1 MSNLSELLPAGA
13 GAKSASFVASGT
25 LGSGVTVGLKADGT
39 VEAVAETTVS
49 PSMPLGTQTEFAP
62 RHSVLN
68 NIAADPHNSN
78 RWVIVWAD
86 DDGSEDVLVRII
98 TLSGTTWT
106 LSSEINMGLSG
117 SVSRTPS
124 VAWDKATANK
134 IVITYN
140 NSSNDGSAKVGT
152 ISGSAGSES
161 IAFGA
166 EHTFTTQT
174 MYSYSRNPPQ
184 LLCLD
189 NSGNYFQAF
198 VGSTGYNTSVYGII
212 LQAPSTTV
220 TSGSEATLTTT
231 AKDGA
236 SSASIVPTD
245 STKVIFSYLETTQ
258 EKPALKQLSI
268 SGTSI
273 TVGSENLG
281 PTLTA
286 DEGFSITAIDAT
298 KIVMITTTNGTK
310 YPAYQISTNSS
321 GSFSFGTLT
330 VITSDRS
337 LYVNA
342 SNNLS
347 GDPSTFITS
356 YTNSSG
362 TRYARAKVGTINAG
376 ISSISFNTET
386 QLSTTVFSN
395 YANIAQQSDSSG
407 NFAYLF
413 ERTGG
418 DKSFIV
424 LGKTG
429 GLSTNSTDFI
439 GITDQAI
446 ADTATGA
453 VIVQGGV
460 ITNTGLIPVAAVS
473 FGTAS
478 SPASQGMYN
487 TRMAY
492 DSTSNKIVL
501 AYEDQSNSNYGTAVI
516 GTISGTTIS
525 WGTPVVFNS
534 ASTADGSI
542 DVVYDPDQNKSV
554 IVYRDIGNSGYGT
567 AIVGTVSG
575 TTISFGSEVVFSTR
589 SSYYINATY
598 DTAQDKVLIVFADGT
613 APSYAYTGY
622 MVVGTVSGSSISF
635 GSEVQFES
643 STISGT
649 ALALQ
654 YDASASKSLIVY
666 AVSSANYAASITISG
681 TTPSIGTKNN
691 WASTS
696 ARNTEAVYIA
706 SSSKCVF
713 AYSTTATDSPSF
725 SAVATIDS
733 GTGNVTVAASSSIV
747 SATAQNERGLAYD
760 IGAGSLVYVYNA
772 TNNYMSVVLGSI
784 SGDSVTWG
792 EPTVLDSSGY
802 ANANFPATVYNST
815 EEKTVIAYRNATDSQ
830 SVVTNITANTPLT
843 PNTDYYVQADG
854 TLSTTVSS
862 VPAGR
867 ALSSTSILLE
877 G

>member
-1 MSNLSELLPAGA
+1 MSNLSELLPTGGGQNAVD
-13 GAKSASFVASGT
+13 FVASGT
-25 LGSGVTVGLKADGT
+25 LGSGVTVALKSDGT

-174 MYSYSRNPPQ
+174 MYSYSRNLPP

-220 TSGSEATLTTT
+220 TSGSEVTLTTT

-236 SSASIVPTD
+236 SSACIVPTD
-245 STKVIFSYLETTQ
+245 STKVIFSYLENTQ

-310 YPAYQISTNSS
+310 YPAYQILTNSS

-330 VITSDRS
+330 VITSTRTF
-337 LYVNA
+337 YVNA

-356 YTNSSG
+356 YVNASG

-395 YANIAQQSDSSG
+395 YAAIAQQSDSSG

-429 GLSTNSTDFI
+429 GTSTNYTDFI
-439 GITDQAI
+439 GITSEAI
-446 ADTATGA
+446 ADKATGA
-453 VIVQGGV
+453 VNVYGG
-460 ITNTGLIPVAAVS
+460 INEAQSGL
-473 FGTAS
+473 T
-478 SPASQGMYN
+478 
-487 TRMAY
+487 
-492 DSTSNKIVL
+492 
-501 AYEDQSNSNYGTAVI
+501 I
-516 GTISGTTIS
+516 GS
-525 WGTPVVFNS
+525 
-534 ASTADGSI
+534 
-542 DVVYDPDQNKSV
+542 
-554 IVYRDIGNSGYGT
+554 
-567 AIVGTVSG
+567 
-575 TTISFGSEVVFSTR
+575 
-589 SSYYINATY
+589 
-598 DTAQDKVLIVFADGT
+598 
-613 APSYAYTGY
+613 
-622 MVVGTVSGSSISF
+622 
-635 GSEVQFES
+635 
-643 STISGT
+643 
-649 ALALQ
+649 
-654 YDASASKSLIVY
+654 
-666 AVSSANYAASITISG
+666 
-681 TTPSIGTKNN
+681 
-691 WASTS
+691 
-696 ARNTEAVYIA
+696 
-706 SSSKCVF
+706 
-713 AYSTTATDSPSF
+713 
-725 SAVATIDS
+725 
-733 GTGNVTVAASSSIV
+733 
-747 SATAQNERGLAYD
+747 
-760 IGAGSLVYVYNA
+760 
-772 TNNYMSVVLGSI
+772 
-784 SGDSVTWG
+784 
-792 EPTVLDSSGY
+792 
-802 ANANFPATVYNST
+802 
-815 EEKTVIAYRNATDSQ
+815 
-830 SVVTNITANTPLT
+830 
-843 PNTDYYVQADG
+843 DYYVQDDG
-854 TLSTTVSS
+854 SLSTTSS
-862 VPAGR
+862 AVKVGQAIS
-867 ALSSTSILLE
+867 ATTINMMDLT
-877 G
+877 